1 MNPDRPVT
9 GSLILLDAN
18 VLYPINVCDFI
29 LTASSLQLLA
39 RPIISAEILDE
50 AFRNITANRP
60 DLEPARLERRFKA
73 VRTATDG
80 HDRTGPHR
88 FADNSMI
95 NTKDRHVLAAA
106 LHHDVDYIITNDVRL
121 TTEITALARPP
132 HPPPRT
138 TRRDLT
144 GPADRRAHRR
154 VTRRGHR
161 RNHRDRRPT
170 TEPHPDRP
178 RSSRR
183 VNQNTPRDWHARP
196 GRVTPYPT
204 ATGNRSL

>member
-50 AFRNITANRP
+50 ALRNITANRP
-60 DLEPARLERRFKA
+60 DLEPARIERRFNA

-80 HDRTGPHR
+80 HARTGPDR
-88 FADNSMI
+88 FADSSMI

-106 LHHDVDYIITNDVRL
+106 LHHDVDYIVTNDAQL
-121 TTEITALARPP
+121 TTEITAWLS
-132 HPPPRT
+132 
-138 TRRDLT
+138 
-144 GPADRRAHRR
+144 DR
-154 VTRRGHR
+154 
-161 RNHRDRRPT
+161 
-170 TEPHPDRP
+170 
-178 RSSRR
+178 SRR
-183 VNQNTPRDWHARP
+183 HQLRAAISPNQLTAALIDESPAA
-196 GRVTPYPT
+196 VTAAITAMATRLRNPT
-204 ATGNRSL
+204 RSVHEVAAALNRTLPAISALDLAG

>member
-50 AFRNITANRP
+50 ALRNITANRP

-121 TTEITALARPP
+121 TTEITAWLAQ
-132 HPPPRT
+132 RT
-138 TRRDLT
+138 RHHELRAAISPDQLTAALIDESPAAVTAAITAIAGRLRNPTRTVLEVAAALTRTLPAIGTLDLA
-144 GPADRRAHRR
+144 G
-154 VTRRGHR
+154 
-161 RNHRDRRPT
+161 
-170 TEPHPDRP
+170 
-178 RSSRR
+178 
-183 VNQNTPRDWHARP
+183 
-196 GRVTPYPT
+196 
-204 ATGNRSL
+204 